1 MSIEKSYSVEVN
13 CDDEW
18 AEAPSIAQFTVS
30 ESDAKEIVRLA
41 TLVKDNDLYKV
52 ERFDYR
58 VSYLKHDPAEWPED
72 AEEAGEQN
80 EMRTDCDCINVSV
93 DEFWFSAAE
102 KNSSIEYVT
111 DHQSI
116 KELADHF
123 GIPFSG
129 HPTLER

>member
-1 MSIEKSYSVEVN
+1 MSNEKSYSVEVS

-30 ESDAKEIVRLA
+30 EGDAKEIVRLA
-41 TLVKDNDLYKV
+41 ALVKENDLYKV

-58 VSYLKHDPAEWPED
+58 VSYLKYDPDECPED

-80 EMRTDCDCINVSV
+80 EVRTDCDCINVSV

-111 DHQSI
+111 GHQSI

>member
-1 MSIEKSYSVEVN
+1 MSNEKSYSVEVG

-18 AEAPSIAQFTVS
+18 SESPSVAQFTIS
-30 ESDAKEIVRLA
+30 EDDAKEIVRLA
-41 TLVKDNDLYKV
+41 ALVKENQLYKV

-58 VSYLKHDPAEWPED
+58 VSYLKCDPDECPED
-72 AEEAGEQN
+72 AEVAGEGN
-80 EMRTDCDCINVSV
+80 EVSTDCDCINVSV
-93 DEFWFSAAE
+93 DKFWFSAAA
-102 KNSSIEYVT
+102 KNSSIAYVT
-111 DHQSI
+111 GHQAI